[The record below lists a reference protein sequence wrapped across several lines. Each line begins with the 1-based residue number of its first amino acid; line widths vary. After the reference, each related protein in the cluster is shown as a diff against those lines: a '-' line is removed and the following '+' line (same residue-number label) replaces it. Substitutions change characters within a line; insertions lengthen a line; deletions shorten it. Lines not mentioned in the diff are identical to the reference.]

1 MRFAGSKTGAEFSPI
16 SLQSGA
22 SGGNYSAAAGVVD
35 LGNSFAAQREKAPRY
50 DQLSAQ
56 AMKNASDE
64 KTAAMNAEAS
74 VLGTGMQAYGQTK
87 GAAMQAKAQIEAAK
101 AQAEASKQSSMMGAI
116 GSIGGALIGLSDETT
131 KSDVKRIDTA
141 LEKLRNLR
149 PVTFYYKEEF
159 SSSPERMHHGF
170 IAQEFQKVLPDATYF
185 DESIGK
191 MCIDTGDVIGLLVR
205 ANQELETRRGMLE
218 AKQAIAS
225 VQNRKRLT
233 D

>member
-50 DQLSAQ
+50 DELSAQ
-56 AMKNASDE
+56 AMKNASEE

-87 GAAMQAKAQIEAAK
+87 GAALQAKASIKAAEK
-101 AQAEASKQSSMMGAI
+101 EAEASKTGSMLGAI

-131 KSDVKRIDTA
+131 KFDVKRIDTA
-141 LEKLRNLR
+141 LETLRNLR
-149 PVTFYYKEEF
+149 PVTFHYKEEF

-185 DESIGK
+185 DDSIGK
-191 MCIDTGDVIGLLVR
+191 LAIDTGDVIGLLVR
-205 ANQELETRRGMLE
+205 ANQELEARIGMLE
-218 AKQAIAS
+218 AKQALAT
-225 VQNRKRLT
+225 V
-233 D
+233 

>member
-1 MRFAGSKTGAEFSPI
+1 MRFAGSRTDVDFKPV

-22 SGGNYSAAAGVVD
+22 SGGNYSAAAGAVD
-35 LGNSFAAQREKAPRY
+35 LGNSFAAMRDKAPKY

-74 VLGTGMQAYGQTK
+74 VMGTGMQAYGQTK
-87 GAAMQAKAQIEAAK
+87 GAAMQAEATIKAAE
-101 AQAEASKQSSMMGAI
+101 AQAEAQKSSSMMGAI
-116 GSIGGALIGLSDETT
+116 GSIGGALIGLSDEST
-131 KSDVKRIDTA
+131 KTDVKRIDTA
-141 LEKLRNLR
+141 LEKLRNLK
-149 PVTFYYKEEF
+149 PVTFHYKEEF

-185 DESIGK
+185 DESVGK

-205 ANQELETRRGMLE
+205 ANQELEARIGMLE
-218 AKQAIAS
+218 AKQALAT
-225 VQNRKRLT
+225 V
-233 D
+233 

>member
-1 MRFAGSKTGAEFSPI
+1 MRFAGSRQDVDFSPI

-22 SGGNYSAAAGVVD
+22 SGGNYSAAASAVD
-35 LGNSFAAQREKAPRY
+35 VGNSFAAMRDKAPKY

-87 GAAMQAKAQIEAAK
+87 GAALQAEAAIEAAEK
-101 AQAEASKQSSMMGAI
+101 QADAQKSSGMMSAI
-116 GSIGGALIGLSDETT
+116 GGIASAGLALLSDETT
-131 KSDVKRIDTA
+131 KFDVKRIDTA
-141 LEKLRNLR
+141 LETLRNLK
-149 PVTFYYKEEF
+149 PVTFHYKEEF
-159 SSSPERMHHGF
+159 STSPERMHHGF

-205 ANQELETRRGMLE
+205 ANQELEARLGLLE
-218 AKQAIAS
+218 AKQALAT
-225 VQNRKRLT
+225 V
-233 D
+233 

>member
-50 DQLSAQ
+50 DQLSAS
-56 AMKNASDE
+56 AMSNASAE
-64 KTAAMNAEAS
+64 KQAAMNAEAS

-87 GAAMQAKAQIEAAK
+87 GAALQAQAQIEAAEK
-101 AQAEASKQSSMMGAI
+101 QAEASKQSSMMGAI

-205 ANQELETRRGMLE
+205 ANQELETRIGMLE
-218 AKQAIAS
+218 AKQALAT
-225 VQNRKRLT
+225 V
-233 D
+233 

>member
-1 MRFAGSKTGAEFSPI
+1 MRFAGSRTDVDFKPV

-22 SGGNYSAAAGVVD
+22 SGGNYSAAAGAVD
-35 LGNSFAAQREKAPRY
+35 LGNSFAAMRDKAPKY

-87 GAAMQAKAQIEAAK
+87 GAAMQAKATIEAAEK
-101 AQAEASKQSSMMGAI
+101 QAEASKQGSMMGAI

-141 LEKLRNLR
+141 LETLRNLK
-149 PVTFYYKEEF
+149 PVTFHYKEEF
-159 SSSPERMHHGF
+159 STSPERMHHGF

-185 DESIGK
+185 DESTGK

-205 ANQELETRRGMLE
+205 ANQELEARIGMLE
-218 AKQAIAS
+218 AKQALAT
-225 VQNRKRLT
+225 V
-233 D
+233 

>member
-1 MRFAGSKTGAEFSPI
+1 MRFAGDRTQTEFSPI

-35 LGNSFAAQREKAPRY
+35 LGNSFAAQRDKAPRY

-87 GAAMQAKAQIEAAK
+87 GYAMQAKATIEAAEK
-101 AQAEASKQSSMMGAI
+101 EAEASKQGSMMGAI
-116 GSIGGALIGLSDETT
+116 GGIASAGLSLLSDEST
-131 KSDVKRIDTA
+131 KSDVKHIDTA
-141 LEKLRNLR
+141 LETLRNLK
-149 PVTFYYKEEF
+149 PVTFYYKEEY
-159 SSSPERMHHGF
+159 SLSPERMHHGF

-191 MCIDTGDVIGLLVR
+191 LAIDTSDVIGLLVR
-205 ANQELETRRGMLE
+205 ANQELEERIGMLE
-218 AKQAIAS
+218 AKQALAT
-225 VQNRKRLT
+225 V
-233 D
+233 